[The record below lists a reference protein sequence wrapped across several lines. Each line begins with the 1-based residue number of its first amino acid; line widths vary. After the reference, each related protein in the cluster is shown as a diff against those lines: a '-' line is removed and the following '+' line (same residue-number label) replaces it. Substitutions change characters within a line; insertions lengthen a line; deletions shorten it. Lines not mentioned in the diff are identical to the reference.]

1 MTNHRVVVMPHDMGI
16 TLLSMTAVA
25 LLLVGLGAGPYAHAR
40 DPSPL
45 ARVEALDLDTAQV
58 GRVTAYFDSAD
69 RERAREYAVLADRAA
84 AYFERELDLSF
95 AFHLAVLTPEHWF
108 NPYAGGDLE
117 PYGMPW
123 GWVEERLVT
132 VPASLDE
139 GLLIRGSDDLANLR
153 RIRFVLLHEYG
164 HLANKQYFHP
174 GSPRPYY
181 SIRWFEE
188 LFASYWAYA
197 FIRSD
202 DPEWAEAGEKMWAGV
217 VERFTPRVLSLDW
230 GWNVADGLPP
240 DEWAR
245 TYAWYQNLLNLRAAE
260 LYDEQGLELLR
271 AVKERLAW
279 EEAGSWTT
287 ESLLASLEEI
297 APGFEA
303 WARDLENGDY
313 LPRDDE

>member
-1 MTNHRVVVMPHDMGI
+1 MTEHRTVVTPRDVGI
-16 TLLSMTAVA
+16 ALHSMTAIA
-25 LLLVGLGAGPYAHAR
+25 LLLVGLGAAPSVHAQNR
-40 DPSPL
+40 SPL
-45 ARVEALDLDTAQV
+45 EQVQGLDLDTAQV

-69 RERAREYAVLADRAA
+69 RERAEEYAALADTAA
-84 AYFERELDLSF
+84 VFFERELDLSF

-108 NPYAGGDLE
+108 DPYAGGELV
-117 PYGMPW
+117 PYGIPW

-174 GSPRPYY
+174 ESPRPYY

-197 FIRSD
+197 FIRSH
-202 DPEWAEAGEKMWAGV
+202 DPGWAEAGEEMWAGV
-217 VERFTPRVLSLDW
+217 VERFTPGVLSLDW
-230 GWNVADGLPP
+230 GWNVADDIPP
-240 DEWAR
+240 EVWAR
-245 TYAWYQNLLNLRAAE
+245 TYAWYQNLFNLRTVK
-260 LYDEQGLELLR
+260 LYDEHGLDLLR
-271 AVKERLAW
+271 AVKDRLAW

-297 APGFEA
+297 APGFVA
-303 WARDLENGDY
+303 WARDLENGHY
-313 LPRDDE
+313 LPRDND